1 MGFVSISL
9 ESYVAKHLKSNP
21 GDSPKAIRAA
31 LRSALRAHRSGTRCE
46 CGERIWVIGSAIVGN
61 ACFTCITGEA
71 DPSDDY
77 ELEDAL

>member
-1 MGFVSISL
+1 MGFVSIGL
-9 ESYVAKHLKSNP
+9 EAYVAKHLKSNP

-31 LRSALRAHRSGTRCE
+31 LHKALRAYRSGERCA

-61 ACFTCITGEA
+61 SCFTCITGEA
-71 DPSDDY
+71 EPSGDY